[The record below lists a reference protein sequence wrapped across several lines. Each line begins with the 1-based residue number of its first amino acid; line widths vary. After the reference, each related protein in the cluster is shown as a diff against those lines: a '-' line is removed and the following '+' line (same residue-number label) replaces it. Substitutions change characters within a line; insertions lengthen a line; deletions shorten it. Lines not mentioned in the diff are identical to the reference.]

1 MKKALATILALVMA
15 LGVTTM
21 VWAEEPRVA
30 LSTLAAAENGTY
42 DDNSTHVAYTYDDTK
57 KCASSKDGTP
67 NKWSW
72 VKTVTIT
79 GINFGDLT
87 DSSDDMQRL
96 HKVILN
102 DRRADTSDQ
111 FKDSIEVKFVN
122 CTFNQ
127 TSAHLQVYKI
137 MPCYVTK
144 FTFEKCVFNQQ
155 ATGQYAVTLN
165 VSETAFDNRAISYVF
180 DGCTINST
188 GRGINI
194 IPGTETQAIGN
205 AKPTVVISGNTFDL
219 PKTEVSNM
227 AIQIAG
233 NWDGANLTAAG
244 SEMITIS
251 NNAITAYAAIRVHS
265 SMSGNQTDSVK
276 YLVKFANN
284 DLANVVTPVVA
295 DGNSDK
301 VAEITGTFSELI
313 VPTPETPPRYYYHPT
328 TDTKADETK
337 GSPKTFDAG
346 VGIYAVT
353 AVLSVTGM
361 AWVGKKRHKVNKKE
375 SPYGLSFFAC
385 QSSSLPRAWS
395 TSSGVMVIRSSRVT
409 VGSLARRL
417 FWATRMCSN
426 RLRTPRALPK
436 LGSALSSAM

>member
-1 MKKALATILALVMA
+1 MALALVMA

-21 VWAEEPRVA
+21 AWAEERVA
-30 LSTLAAAENGTY
+30 LSTLIEAGDGTF
-42 DDNSTHVAYTYDDTK
+42 DANSAHVAYTYDDTK
-57 KCASSKDGTP
+57 KCAHSKMTAP
-67 NKWSW
+67 NVYVEGELSW

-79 GINFGDLT
+79 GINFAELT
-87 DSSDDMQRL
+87 DSSNEMKLLQ
-96 HKVILN
+96 KVILN
-102 DRRADTSDQ
+102 GRRADTSDQ

-122 CTFNQ
+122 CAFNQ

-137 MPCYVTK
+137 MPCNVTK
-144 FTFEKCVFNQQ
+144 YTFEKCIFDQQ

-165 VSETAFDNRAISYVF
+165 VSETLFDNRAISYVF
-180 DGCTINST
+180 DGCTINSK

-194 IPGTETQAIGN
+194 IPGTETQTIGN

-219 PKTEVSNM
+219 PKTDASNM

-251 NNAITAYAAIRVHS
+251 NNNITAYAAIRVHK
-265 SMSGNQTDSVK
+265 SMSANQTDSVK

-284 DLANVVTPVVA
+284 DLVDVVTPVVA
-295 DGNSDK
+295 DDNSDK

-313 VPTPETPPRYYYHPT
+313 VPTPEQPPRYYYNSTTT
-328 TDTKADETK
+328 TDTKADGTK

-346 VGIYAVT
+346 MGIYALT

-361 AWVGKKRHKVNKKE
+361 AYVGKKK
-375 SPYGLSFFAC
+375 F
-385 QSSSLPRAWS
+385 
-395 TSSGVMVIRSSRVT
+395 
-409 VGSLARRL
+409 
-417 FWATRMCSN
+417 
-426 RLRTPRALPK
+426 
-436 LGSALSSAM
+436 